1 MRQGKKCH
9 VDIAVKQEE
18 AFEDGLIEGAKKNAF
33 ENAKNALAMNLTAEQ
48 VSKITSLPLDEVL
61 KIKKD
66 FM

>member
-33 ENAKNALAMNLTAEQ
+33 ENANF
-48 VSKITSLPLDEVL
+48 TSQY
-61 KIKKD
+61 
-66 FM
+66 